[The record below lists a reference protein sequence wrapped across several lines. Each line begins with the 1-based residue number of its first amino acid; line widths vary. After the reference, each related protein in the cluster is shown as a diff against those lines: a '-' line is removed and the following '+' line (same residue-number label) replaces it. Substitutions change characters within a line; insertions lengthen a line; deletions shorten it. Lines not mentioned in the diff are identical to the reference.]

1 MKSVFPLFIAF
12 SLLLWEWTAPAA
24 RAEEDL
30 VAKAQNE
37 REVVVYGTALA
48 AQFDKFVEPFK
59 QRFPFIKTQYSRTT
73 GEALTSKILR
83 EVSARQLSADVVLI
97 NNYTHRIFM
106 KRNII
111 TSYQPPTAANFPPGF
126 IDKQGYWVGF
136 YLVPY
141 AITYNTQ
148 LVPRAN
154 APKSFEDLLQPR
166 WKGRISLEREEYLV
180 TQAHAQYLGPAKAL
194 EYFKKL
200 AQQDLLL
207 VNGHSNQA
215 MLLTAGEFPI
225 IIYSDI
231 ARTEELKKK
240 GAPIEWVKAEPHI
253 TVLVSAAITREAR
266 HPAAARLF
274 MNYLAADEGQR
285 EVLNIDKPPA
295 LPKFQPSYLRGVNL
309 FPADWTLSDSY
320 EEHNKTYREIF
331 WKGR

>member
-1 MKSVFPLFIAF
+1 MRSAF
-12 SLLLWEWTAPAA
+12 PAA
-24 RAEEDL
+24 AVTLVFVCL
-30 VAKAQNE
+30 VAARSAAAQEELLTKAQNE
-37 REVVVYGTALA
+37 RELAVYGTALA
-48 AQFDKFVEPFK
+48 AQFDKFVEPF
-59 QRFPFIKTQYSRTT
+59 RRRYPFIKAQYSRTT

-83 EVSARQLSADVVLI
+83 EVAAHQLSADVVLI

-111 TSYQPPTAANFPPGF
+111 TAYSPPGAANFPTGF
-126 IDKQGYWVGF
+126 VDKQGHWVGF

-141 AITYNTQ
+141 AITYNSK
-148 LVPRAN
+148 LVSKN
-154 APKSFEDLLQPR
+154 DAPKSFDDLLQPR

-180 TQAHAQYLGPAKAL
+180 TQAHMQYLGQQKGI

-200 AQQDLLL
+200 AQQELVL

-225 IIYSDI
+225 IVYSDI
-231 ARTEELKKK
+231 ARTEELKRK
-240 GAPIEWVKAEPHI
+240 GAPIEWVRAEPHI

-274 MNYLAADEGQR
+274 MNYLASDEGQK
-285 EVLNIDKPPA
+285 EILNIDKPPA
-295 LPKFQPSYLRGVNL
+295 LPKFQPDYLRGVKL

-320 EEHNKTYREIF
+320 EEHNKIYREIF
-331 WKGR
+331 WKSN

>member
-1 MKSVFPLFIAF
+1 MRFLFAAAIG
-12 SLLLWEWTAPAA
+12 LLFLTCQQPSAIYAQD
-24 RAEEDL
+24 DL
-30 VAKAQNE
+30 AAKAQNE
-37 REVVVYGTALA
+37 RELSLYGTALV
-48 AQFDKFVEPFK
+48 AQFDKFVEPF
-59 QRFPFIKTQYSRTT
+59 RRRYPFIKTQYSRTT

-83 EVSARQLSADVVLI
+83 EVQAHQLGADVVLI

-111 TSYQPPTAANFPPGF
+111 TAYSPSSAGNFPPGF

-141 AITYNTQ
+141 AITYNTK
-148 LVPRAN
+148 LVPKAN
-154 APKSFEDLLQPR
+154 APKSFDDLLNPR
-166 WKGRISLEREEYLV
+166 WKGGISLEREEYLV
-180 TQAHAQYLGPAKAL
+180 TQSHMQYLGRQKAL

-207 VNGHSNQA
+207 INGHSNQA

-231 ARTEELKKK
+231 ARTEELKRK

-274 MNYLAADEGQR
+274 MNYLASDEGQK

-295 LPKFQPSYLRGVNL
+295 LPKFQPDYLHGVNL

-320 EEHNKTYREIF
+320 DEYNKLYREIF
-331 WKGR
+331 WKGN

>member
-1 MKSVFPLFIAF
+1 
-12 SLLLWEWTAPAA
+12 
-24 RAEEDL
+24 AEEDL

-111 TSYQPPTAANFPPGF
+111 T
-126 IDKQGYWVGF
+126 
-136 YLVPY
+136 
-141 AITYNTQ
+141 
-148 LVPRAN
+148 
-154 APKSFEDLLQPR
+154 
-166 WKGRISLEREEYLV
+166 
-180 TQAHAQYLGPAKAL
+180 
-194 EYFKKL
+194 
-200 AQQDLLL
+200 
-207 VNGHSNQA
+207 
-215 MLLTAGEFPI
+215 
-225 IIYSDI
+225 
-231 ARTEELKKK
+231 
-240 GAPIEWVKAEPHI
+240 
-253 TVLVSAAITREAR
+253 
-266 HPAAARLF
+266 
-274 MNYLAADEGQR
+274 NY
-285 EVLNIDKPPA
+285 
-295 LPKFQPSYLRGVNL
+295 RGVNL

>member
-1 MKSVFPLFIAF
+1 MCGWMASEIHAQD
-12 SLLLWEWTAPAA
+12 
-24 RAEEDL
+24 DL

-37 REVVVYGTALA
+37 RELNLYGTALA
-48 AQFDKFVEPFK
+48 AHFDKFAEPF
-59 QRFPFIKTQYSRTT
+59 RRRYPFIKTQYSRTT

-111 TSYQPPTAANFPPGF
+111 TAYSPPNAASFPPGF

-141 AITYNTQ
+141 AITYNTK
-148 LVPRAN
+148 LVPKAA
-154 APKSFEDLLQPR
+154 APASFEDLLLPK

-180 TQAHAQYLGPAKAL
+180 TQAHMQFLGKQKGI

-200 AQQDLLL
+200 AAQDLLL

-215 MLLTAGEFPI
+215 MLLNAGEFPI
-225 IIYSDI
+225 IVYSDI
-231 ARTEELKKK
+231 ARTEDLKRK
-240 GAPIEWVKAEPHI
+240 GAPIEWVKAEPYI
-253 TVLVSAAITREAR
+253 TVLVSAAITREAK

-274 MNYLAADEGQR
+274 MNYLASDDGQR
-285 EVLNIDKPPA
+285 QVLAMDKPPA
-295 LPKFQPSYLRGVNL
+295 IPKFQPEYLRGLNL
-309 FPADWTLSDSY
+309 FPADWSLSDSY
-320 EEHNKTYREIF
+320 EEHNKLYREIF
-331 WKGR
+331 WKSP

>member
-1 MKSVFPLFIAF
+1 MRFAF
-12 SLLLWEWTAPAA
+12 RVTVAILLCLWSGQAA
-24 RAEEDL
+24 KAQDDL

-37 REVVVYGTALA
+37 RELILYGTALA
-48 AQFDKFVEPFK
+48 GQFDKFAEPF
-59 QRFPFIKTQYSRTT
+59 RRRYPFIKTQYSRTT

-83 EVSARQLSADVVLI
+83 EVSARQLSADVILI

-111 TSYQPPTAANFPPGF
+111 TAYSPPTSGNFPPGF

-141 AITYNTQ
+141 AITYNTK
-148 LVPRAN
+148 LIPKAA
-154 APKSFEDLLQPR
+154 APTSFEDLLQPK

-180 TQAHAQYLGPAKAL
+180 TQAHMQYLGKQKAID
-194 EYFKKL
+194 YFKKL

-225 IIYSDI
+225 IVYSDI
-231 ARTEELKKK
+231 ARTEELKRR
-240 GAPIEWVKAEPHI
+240 GAPIDWVRAGPYI
-253 TVLVSAAITREAR
+253 TVLVSAAITREAK

-274 MNYLAADEGQR
+274 MNYLASDEGQK
-285 EVLNIDKPPA
+285 EILNMDKPPA
-295 LPKFQPSYLRGVNL
+295 IPRFQPEYLRGVNL

-320 EEHNKTYREIF
+320 EEHNKIYRDIF
-331 WKGR
+331 WKSQ